1 MNGKPLSL
9 EGRVIRHR
17 RRRRA
22 HAGETSAVCR
32 PIASKHKKNQKVF
45 KVSSLLSIH
54 YSAASNVVNCEMRWN
69 VKCV

>member
-1 MNGKPLSL
+1 MANRFHWKGGSFATVGVVAPMRVKHPLC
-9 EGRVIRHR
+9 
-17 RRRRA
+17 
-22 HAGETSAVCR
+22 AGLLQVS
-32 PIASKHKKNQKVF
+32 IKKIQKVF